1 MFLSQVAIIFLT
13 HQTFVTN
20 LHPSELRCKL
30 QEKLR
35 RMQSL
40 KKVLLIFRRRAFVR
54 DVKLSFQL
62 VKEPASNLF
71 FFRPAGVASS

>member
-1 MFLSQVAIIFLT
+1 M
-13 HQTFVTN
+13 
-20 LHPSELRCKL
+20 RCKL

-35 RMQSL
+35 RVQSL

-62 VKEPASNLF
+62 VKEPTSNLF
-71 FFRPAGVASS
+71 LFRPAGVASS